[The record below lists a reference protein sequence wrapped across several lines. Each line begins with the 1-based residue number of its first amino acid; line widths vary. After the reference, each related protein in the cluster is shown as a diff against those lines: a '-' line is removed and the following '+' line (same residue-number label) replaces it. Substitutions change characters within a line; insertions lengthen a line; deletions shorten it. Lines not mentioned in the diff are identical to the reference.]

1 MKKYLLISLA
11 LLSFATVSAQVS
23 TTEIYLV
30 DIIKKDKKTTYS
42 VPKNITNRDGYDNQP
57 EFSADGKKIL
67 YVSMPDTLQSDI
79 FEYTIEDSTTKPMSE
94 TPESEYSPKYAPNG
108 KTLAVVQVDGDKGQR
123 LYQFTGDP
131 QDLYNMAQGLDSV
144 GYYTWLSDTVVA
156 LACLNNG
163 LELYIYEVT
172 TSQFVVLG
180 KGIGRCLLREPLLGD
195 LIYTRQDGENV
206 SLVRYEIA
214 TGESFSFCEGLPG
227 VQDYV
232 FNKDGKILASKE
244 GKLYG
249 IDPNG
254 DKKWVELADF
264 SKTIGTFYRIAVSP
278 DGKQLALVSYQGKL
292 P

>member
-11 LLSFATVSAQVS
+11 LLPFATITAQVS
-23 TTEIYLV
+23 STEIYLV

-42 VPKNITNRDGYDNQP
+42 VPKNITNHPGYDNQP
-57 EFSADGKKIL
+57 EFSADGKKII

-79 FEYTIEDSTTKPMSE
+79 FEYTIEDSTTKAISE

-108 KTLAVVQVDGDKGQR
+108 KTMAVVQVDSDKGQR

-131 QDLYNMAQGLDSV
+131 QDLYDMAEGIDSV
-144 GYYTWLSDTVVA
+144 GYYTWLNDTVVA
-156 LACLNNG
+156 MACLNNG

-172 TSQFVVLG
+172 TRQFMMLG

-195 LIYTRQDGENV
+195 LIYTKVDGDNV
-206 SLVRYEIA
+206 SLVRYEMA
-214 TGESFSFCEGLPG
+214 TGESFSYCDGLPG
-227 VQDYV
+227 AKDYV
-232 FNKDGKILASKE
+232 FAKDGKILASSE
-244 GKLYG
+244 GKLYS

-278 DGKQLALVSYQGKL
+278 NGKQLALVSYKGKL

>member
-11 LLSFATVSAQVS
+11 LLPFATATAQVA
-23 TTEIYLV
+23 TTEIFLV
-30 DIIKKDKKTTYS
+30 DVIKKDKKITYS
-42 VPKNITNRDGYDNQP
+42 VPKNITNREGYDNQP

-79 FEYTIEDSTTKPMSE
+79 YEYTIEDSTTKQISE

-108 KTLAVVQVDGDKGQR
+108 KTMAVVQVDGDKGQR

-144 GYYTWLSDTVVA
+144 GYYTWLNDTVVA

-172 TSQFVVLG
+172 TSQFMVLG

-195 LIYTRQDGENV
+195 LIYTRQDGEKIT
-206 SLVRYEIA
+206 LMRYEMA
-214 TGESFSFCEGLPG
+214 TGESFSFCDGLPG

-232 FNKDGKILASKE
+232 FNKDGKILASNE
-244 GKLYG
+244 GKLYS

-264 SKTIGTFYRIAVSP
+264 SKTVGTFYRIAVSP
-278 DGKQLALVSYQGKL
+278 NGKQLALVSYQGKR